1 MSGQIESY
9 RKEIFNFLRT
19 VTIKFEPFA
28 YSMGQEYMDANGLTD
43 PHGEWNPY
51 YIHLSGNY
59 TPEELADPSK
69 LIHVWT
75 VEKEEAEDV
84 IFDKNLIN
92 TNPKTA
98 ALYKIPNKEYFILEE
113 RYPEYTGLIRTIA
126 YPIPSIKEAIAAPN
140 LSLLGYDATLL
151 EENER
156 ESIIGCL
163 KNFLEMV
170 RTRWWIEEYTY
181 EDMYASS
188 FWAMLWQMLP
198 LVLLSQ
204 RFKNIK
210 SPSVHSFHIWE
221 YLTSKG
227 LTDYRDVLTDK
238 QSLWLYRN
246 IDYIQKNEGKQRTL
260 MLLAAN
266 LLEDAYASLIYKD
279 MYQNTI
285 NFSDQLRTN
294 AEFRSFYITDNKED
308 RVEQVSDLN
317 ERLVDQGLEHN
328 ESSEYIEELEHTLSE
343 HKHNIL
349 NTKFLE
355 LKKDTIDTADK
366 QLMIRVYLD
375 NLIYR
380 LANNGLSFQVSFN
393 ETLNGT
399 LIKSFV
405 GDIFFLWYYATL
417 RASGYTN
424 FSFPNQYTTRMV
436 IPYTKPKISDLDDI
450 IMYQVVKHHIT
461 DDVAVKEILN
471 SFDYHEAVFVN
482 QTDFAESVTKNYS
495 IASALQRQFDASNKL
510 LYHYS
515 LHKLMNK
522 FFISETVEFVNFGYT
537 SWEDFFKQNPT
548 IKEVIDKY
556 EELRPNDLIYYYKN
570 LGSSCFDKIFETND
584 SVSGA
589 TNLKRVERIYTSVKN
604 LFIKLG
610 SYNITYLDNDRDSFE
625 YIRFRDPD
633 VIINLKNKYTYDNKF
648 AFIYEDYLFKH
659 KCNSNIALKDR
670 EVNTEFEK
678 LNTDVKIN
686 KEFKIEFPIDKKL
699 VYKNTIYNVVEPE
712 STVKHQ
718 VIKLKFNINCG
729 SVNCRKI

>member
-28 YSMGQEYMDANGLTD
+28 YSMGQKYMDANGLTN

-75 VEKEEAEDV
+75 IEKEQAEDV
-84 IFDKNLIN
+84 IFDKNLIK

-126 YPIPSIKEAIAAPN
+126 YPIPSIKEAIEAPN
-140 LSLLGYDATLL
+140 LSLLGYDASLL

-156 ESIIGCL
+156 ESIINCL
-163 KNFLEMV
+163 KNFLAMV
-170 RTRWWIEEYTY
+170 RTRWWIPEYTY

-198 LVLLSQ
+198 LVLLGQ
-204 RFKNIK
+204 RFKNIR
-210 SPSVHSFHIWE
+210 STSVHSFHIWE

-246 IDYIQKNEGKQRTL
+246 IDYIQKNEGKQKTL
-260 MLLAAN
+260 LLLAAN
-266 LLEDAYASLIYKD
+266 LLDDAYASLIYKD
-279 MYQNTI
+279 MYQNTV
-285 NFSDQLRTN
+285 NFNEQLRTN
-294 AEFRSFYITDNKED
+294 AEFRSFYVTNNKQD
-308 RVEQVSDLN
+308 RLEQIDDLN
-317 ERLVDQGLEHN
+317 KRLVDQELEHN
-328 ESSEYIEELEHTLSE
+328 DSSEYIDELEHSLSE
-343 HKHNIL
+343 HGNNIL

-366 QLMIRVYLD
+366 QIMIRVYLD

-380 LANNGLSFQVSFN
+380 LSRNGLSFQISLN
-393 ETLNGT
+393 ESLNGT
-399 LIKSFV
+399 LIKSYI
-405 GDIFFLWYYATL
+405 GDIFFLWFYAVM
-417 RASGYTN
+417 RAAG
-424 FSFPNQYTTRMV
+424 FKEFEFPKQYTTRMA
-436 IPYTKPKISDLDDI
+436 IPYTKPTVKELDDV
-450 IMYQVVKHHIT
+450 IMYQVVKHRIS
-461 DDVAVKEILN
+461 DDVAIKPIID
-471 SFDYHEAVFVN
+471 SFSYLETVFVN
-482 QTDFAESVTKNYS
+482 RDEFAEYVTDNYS
-495 IASALQRQFDASNKL
+495 VISTLQRQFDASNKL
-510 LYHYS
+510 LYHFG

-522 FFISETVEFVNFGYT
+522 FLVSETVTFDNFGYE
-537 SWEDFFKQNPT
+537 SWEDYFRQNPA

-556 EELRPNDLIYYYKN
+556 EELKPRDLVYYYKN
-570 LGSSCFDKIFETND
+570 LSTNCFDKIFETND
-584 SVSGA
+584 VVSGS
-589 TNLKRVERIYTSVKN
+589 TNLKRVERIYNSVKN

-610 SYNITYLDNDRDSFE
+610 SYNITYLDNDRDSYE
-625 YIRFRDPD
+625 YLRFRDPD
-633 VIINLKNKYTYDNKF
+633 VIINLKNKYVYNNKF
-648 AFIYEDYLFKH
+648 GFIYEDYLFKH
-659 KCNSNIALKDR
+659 KCVTNIALKDR
-670 EVNTEFEK
+670 VVSTEFEK
-678 LNTDVKIN
+678 LNTDVKVK
-686 KEFKIEFPIDKKL
+686 KEFRLEYPVSKKL

-729 SVNCRKI
+729 SVSCRKI